1 MKIHNMKRLT
11 TTTTT
16 TTTTDKNRPINFC
29 QDVSMGSSS
38 LCEGFLWLSLISV
51 GMVIASTS
59 ERQAVNWEIAR
70 ADRGGLPCQISGVN
84 SGHRVN
90 YTARDSSVDA
100 GE

>member
-1 MKIHNMKRLT
+1 
-11 TTTTT
+11 
-16 TTTTDKNRPINFC
+16 
-29 QDVSMGSSS
+29 MGSSS
-38 LCEGFLWLSLISV
+38 LCEGFLLLSLISV
-51 GMVIASTS
+51 SVEIASTS

-90 YTARDSSVDA
+90 YTVRDSSVDA